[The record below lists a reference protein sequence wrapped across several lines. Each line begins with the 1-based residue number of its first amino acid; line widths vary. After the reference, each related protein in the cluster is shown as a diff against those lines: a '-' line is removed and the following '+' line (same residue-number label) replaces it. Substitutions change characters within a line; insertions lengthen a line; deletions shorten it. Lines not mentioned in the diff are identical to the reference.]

1 MENKQSYE
9 SSRMKQVTL
18 RGTPITTSQLGFGCA
33 GLMRLPTEA
42 ERQRVL
48 ATAFDQGVR
57 HFDAA
62 RMYGLGKVEGILG
75 DFTRT
80 RRDQLTI
87 TTKFGIQLNAYASR
101 FSNIQSA
108 VRRIL
113 ALSPAL
119 RQFARRRSQALY
131 KEQAFGIEDAR
142 QSLETSLRE
151 LKTDYID
158 VFLLHE
164 CSAEGLRGD
173 DLLGFLEDAHSSGK
187 IRCYGIATTFP
198 NTLDICREFPNYAPV
213 VQFDNDALSRHL
225 DVLPGAETRGIL
237 THSALSQSLD
247 AVFQSVSSDTR
258 QAARWSEATGLD
270 CSSRAILSSLLL
282 AYCLR
287 ANPDGVVLFHSNT
300 AAHITANAQAA
311 GDAGPSEE
319 AVRIFAGLLAAGHLG
334 ALPATA

>member
-1 MENKQSYE
+1 
-9 SSRMKQVTL
+9 MKQVTL
-18 RGTPITTSQLGFGCA
+18 RGTPITTSHLGFGCA

-42 ERQRVL
+42 ERQRIL
-48 ATAFDQGVR
+48 ATAFDQGIR

-62 RMYGLGKVEGILG
+62 RMYGLGKVEGVLG

-80 RRDQLTI
+80 RRAEVTI
-87 TTKFGIQLNAYASR
+87 TTKFGIQLNEAAAR
-101 FSNIQSA
+101 FSSIQTV

-119 RQFARRRSQALY
+119 RQLARKRSQALY
-131 KEQAFGIEDAR
+131 KEQAFSIEDAR

-164 CSAEGLRGD
+164 CSAFGLRQGD
-173 DLLGFLEDAHSSGK
+173 DLLGFLDDACRDGK

-198 NTLDICREFPNYAPV
+198 NTLDICQEFPQYAPV
-213 VQFDNDALSRHL
+213 AQFDNDAFSRHL
-225 DVLPGAETRGIL
+225 DALPDGESRAVM
-237 THSALSQSLD
+237 THSALSSALD
-247 AVFQSVSSDTR
+247 VVFRSVSSDAH

-270 CSSRAILSSLLL
+270 CSSRAVLSSLLL

-287 ANPDGVVLFHSNT
+287 ANSDGVVLFHSNT
-300 AAHITANAQAA
+300 AGHIAVNARSA
-311 GDAGPSEE
+311 GDDGPSSE
-319 AVRIFAGLLAAGHLG
+319 AVHAFMGLLAAAHLG
-334 ALPATA
+334 PTPVGA